1 MFNWKTPQTKAES
14 KKKNDDIFLNLIYSL
29 AAFQRIQPH
38 LNRVRI
44 DKVTVGQKTVDLRFT
59 TFM

>member
-1 MFNWKTPQTKAES
+1 MRFFK
-14 KKKNDDIFLNLIYSL
+14 NLIYSL

-44 DKVTVGQKTVDLRFT
+44 DKVTVEQKTVDLRST
-59 TFM
+59 TF